1 MITREESGVRLKTHK
16 IILVLITP
24 NNIIETLR
32 ALFVDHTR
40 LVVGLLI
47 VH

>member
-1 MITREESGVRLKTHK
+1 MAYDSKHISK